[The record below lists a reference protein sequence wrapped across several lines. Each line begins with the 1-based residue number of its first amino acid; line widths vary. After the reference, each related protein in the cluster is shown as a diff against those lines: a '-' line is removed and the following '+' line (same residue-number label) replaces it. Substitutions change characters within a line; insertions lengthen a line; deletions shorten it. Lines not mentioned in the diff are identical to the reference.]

1 MPAVTDTPAS
11 SPAHYAVL
19 FVCTGNICR
28 SPSAEGVF
36 RKHVRE
42 AGLGERVVIESA
54 GTHGYHTGEGADR
67 RSVAAAHQRG
77 YDLAAHRAR
86 RLERTD
92 FYRFDLVLAL
102 DKGHYATMARMV
114 RPSDG
119 HKLRML
125 MEFAHRHPG
134 VTEVPD
140 PYYGGPEGF
149 ERVLDMLEDASEGLL
164 ETVRAGLAAR
174 TGG

>member
-1 MPAVTDTPAS
+1 MPTMSDAPATGS
-11 SPAHYAVL
+11 ARYGVL

-36 RKHVRE
+36 RKHVRD
-42 AGLGERVVIESA
+42 AGLAGQVLIESA
-54 GTHGYHTGEGADR
+54 GTHGYHQGEGADR
-67 RSVAAAHQRG
+67 RSVAAAQKRG

-86 RLERTD
+86 RLERPD
-92 FYRFDLVLAL
+92 FFRFELLLAL

-125 MEFAHRHPG
+125 MDFARRHPG

-149 ERVLDMLEDASEGLL
+149 ERVLDMLEDAAEGLL
-164 ETVRAGLAAR
+164 ETVRAALAAR
-174 TGG
+174 TGD

>member
-1 MPAVTDTPAS
+1 MR
-11 SPAHYAVL
+11 YGVL

-28 SPSAEGVF
+28 SPSAEAVF
-36 RKHVRE
+36 RKHVRD
-42 AGLGERVVIESA
+42 AGLEQRILIESA
-54 GTHGYHTGEGADR
+54 GTHGYHTGEAADT
-67 RSVAAAHQRG
+67 RSVAAASKRG

-86 RLERTD
+86 RLERAD
-92 FYRFDLVLAL
+92 FSRFDLLLAL
-102 DKGHYATMARMV
+102 DRGHHASMARLV
-114 RPSDG
+114 RPTDG

-125 MEFAHRHPG
+125 MEFARRHPG

-164 ETVRAGLAAR
+164 ETVRAALAAR